1 LELSDRNLAE
11 ASIVEIAVVLTDY
24 TLRKKVVGPHFVIQT
39 DLDTITDERTK
50 ERFEE
55 SGLMFDMQ
63 EGSSSV
69 TVADAEKQI
78 LKFLR
83 GEGIV

>member
-1 LELSDRNLAE
+1 MEFSDRNLAE
-11 ASIVEIAVVLTDY
+11 ASIVEIAIVLTDY

-39 DLDTITDERTK
+39 NPETITDERTK

-55 SGLMFDMQ
+55 SGLLFDMQ
-63 EGSSSV
+63 EESSSV
-69 TVADAEKQI
+69 SVADAEEKI
-78 LKFLR
+78 LKFLQ